1 MYAGLVAPS
10 DPVTITNGGDATL
23 SCNFSGYLPRNPTF
37 SWENSQGMM
46 ISDDSNFTIQ
56 SSVDQTMLTI
66 GSVIPTDSG
75 DYTCR
80 MRGDNNAELS
90 GIAKLTVID
99 ILPSVVSTGL
109 TTVSKYNNHY
119 LKVVHQHLTS
129 VC

>member
-1 MYAGLVAPS
+1 MYAGLVTPS
-10 DPVTITNGGDATL
+10 DPVTLTNGGDATL
-23 SCNFSGYLPRNPTF
+23 SCKFSGYLPRNPTF

-46 ISDDSNFTIQ
+46 ISDDSKSTIQ

-90 GIAKLTVID
+90 GVAQLLVTSIPSITSKLKR
-99 ILPSVVSTGL
+99 SF
-109 TTVSKYNNHY
+109 
-119 LKVVHQHLTS
+119 
-129 VC
+129 

>member
-1 MYAGLVAPS
+1 MFLLLV
-10 DPVTITNGGDATL
+10 
-23 SCNFSGYLPRNPTF
+23 
-37 SWENSQGMM
+37 M

-90 GIAKLTVID
+90 GVVRLLMID
-99 ILPSVVSTGL
+99 ILPSAVTTRFTTG
-109 TTVSKYNNHY
+109 SKYNNHY
-119 LKVVHQHLTS
+119 LKVVQQHLTS